1 MYRKDTYLKKDLF
14 KVRQSHPTQ
23 ASSEVSTPAS
33 EENATTVLLR
43 PCVGNASPSA
53 AVPFQE
59 VVVPCPGK
67 PLDPEPKR
75 SSPCGSARPSQI
87 QASQHSTHTHLS
99 THTREIFP
107 PTPPP
112 TQLRNNLVLPGTSVD
127 QKRTLNAK
135 KTLSRKRMERPETFK
150 DVLGTE
156 RVEVGFR
163 PQCTPGDCRRRFLK
177 SFSYFQHHFLPQ
189 RAGTTRNPT
198 RRL

>member
-1 MYRKDTYLKKDLF
+1 MRHRTLYRIDTKQRKELF

-53 AVPFQE
+53 AVPLQE

-75 SSPCGSARPSQI
+75 SSPCGSARTSQI

-107 PTPPP
+107 PT
-112 TQLRNNLVLPGTSVD
+112 QLRNNLVLPGTSVD
-127 QKRTLNAK
+127 QRRALQRQEDA
-135 KTLSRKRMERPETFK
+135 LSQEN
-150 DVLGTE
+150 GT
-156 RVEVGFR
+156 
-163 PQCTPGDCRRRFLK
+163 
-177 SFSYFQHHFLPQ
+177 S
-189 RAGTTRNPT
+189 
-198 RRL
+198 

>member
-1 MYRKDTYLKKDLF
+1 MRHRTLYRIDTKQRKELF

-99 THTREIFP
+99 THTHEIFP
-107 PTPPP
+107 PTHPP
-112 TQLRNNLVLPGTSVD
+112 TQLRNKLVLPGTSVD
-127 QKRTLNAK
+127 QKRTLERQEDA
-135 KTLSRKRMERPETFK
+135 LSQEN
-150 DVLGTE
+150 GT
-156 RVEVGFR
+156 
-163 PQCTPGDCRRRFLK
+163 
-177 SFSYFQHHFLPQ
+177 S
-189 RAGTTRNPT
+189 
-198 RRL
+198 